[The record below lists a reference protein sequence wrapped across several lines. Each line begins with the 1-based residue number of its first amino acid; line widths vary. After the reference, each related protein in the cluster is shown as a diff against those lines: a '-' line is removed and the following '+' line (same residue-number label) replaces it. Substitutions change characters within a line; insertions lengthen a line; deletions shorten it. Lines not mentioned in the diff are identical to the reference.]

1 MNWFGATEL
10 VTAAKSAVKGAQK
23 AIDKALDIKEEVDSV
38 DKIEVPALGK
48 DDSDSFFSNWGVKA
62 DSSPDKNPA
71 FSVPQ
76 ETVSSSLWG
85 SFTGSFFEN
94 PRPLPS
100 PGDEGSS
107 SPISQQPKRSAVSRL
122 LAAHIDTDVDTE
134 LALEDDGTVRD
145 VFSKTQLVVESSTP
159 NDDKCGN
166 TTSIP
171 LSDEVE
177 RRRKDKHCERSQN
190 RNSFSNNRLSVIS
203 SESDRRSSDSVEI
216 LGSTSCTASPDSDL
230 PTSLSASSLASSV
243 GFRPVSIGS
252 PDSVEVIAESSESYS
267 ASVEVLGSHSSSTS
281 LCSPLEP
288 PLDRPCPSSDNL
300 ASPDSVE
307 IVPEEDDD
315 VSFAD
320 DSYASAS
327 ASEST
332 MTQAT
337 ILEPHGLLCSTME
350 SSTSYVEP
358 IDSAGHSDF
367 NTSSIS
373 GQTDSSVS
381 SLLDSSTDTIR
392 SEYPQTSKS
401 SWAST
406 SQQSSERLS
415 PAFKSHESSL
425 ENISMKLPA
434 SPKKTSTKPKDSP
447 PRAVEKE
454 PKQSSLDVGSDLHV
468 DGGGSGLTLTDSSGE
483 GTLVGSSSDDTIPG
497 SDSQSQQSTSG
508 YVRNLLAD
516 AMVDDS
522 AQIRVNSPVSVESR
536 SDGLRLGSEQT
547 SGHTSGDEL
556 ETTTSSDI
564 EIISSPN
571 GDGSSTASRQSP
583 AKHLQRVSQ
592 GPVDMLKFSG
602 KIKAHFR
609 DLEFGVILLWLFI
622 FLLRLSYCDA
632 CSSRTPPRRPPS
644 TPRPNITEHDALY
657 SCPSQLAEV
666 FCLNG
671 AECVEIRFSHDRKVY
686 SCSCADGF
694 WGTRCH
700 QREPSEASSGGS
712 DDSHSSEMD
721 RLLKRLSEMTELLEA
736 RETKLLVLSRSHAEL
751 QESYQEMR
759 SQLENAQQS
768 RLVESR
774 SLNEEF
780 TRRLSALERKFQ
792 QAIRDKD
799 ILQRQLE
806 QSKSE
811 LAHELTEHV
820 GERDETIKELRE
832 EGEKLSRQQLQQS
845 NLIKKLRAKEKEN
858 DSTIK
863 SLREQVDNLTGEIER
878 LKRSLAAKEDV
889 ERSQIEAVHQ
899 LTARVK
905 KQDAEILAMKEVRDH
920 FQKLAESTQGTL
932 DSTQKELDDAR
943 AREEGADQRVK
954 EARENVE
961 ESARAELEAALSAA
975 QQHKRQIMAQM
986 DTMREQLA
994 QVESQQSRREGEL
1007 LQRLESAERRSE
1019 ELSQQLSEA
1028 TRPLLRQLQTFQAS
1042 SKTQQDAW
1050 ERQER
1055 SLSDALAEAQSQLE
1069 QVTEAERGAREE
1081 LLTLRSKVSKLENK
1095 LSASLQTSQAMQD
1108 RSSQLQSELDRATK
1122 LSEESR
1128 NVLESQVNDLKRQ
1141 LSSVD
1146 HQLSVERAAV
1156 EAEKRRCIQLQEQLT
1171 DRERTLD
1178 QDKERDTDLGKRES
1192 PLVVASGHSSP
1203 TISFGRESISESVSS
1218 VAWPVFSDEGFETT
1232 SMSGRNVYESV
1243 RLNHTTSVLEGLQS
1257 QLKLREGE
1265 VQQLQWELS
1274 RREAQRCALTAELS
1288 TLSVRAEEQETRLNS
1303 SIHLQEE
1310 LSSQL
1315 SSLRT
1320 EYDAL
1325 LQLYGEKLEET
1336 QELRLDL
1343 QDVKDM
1349 YKAQIDQLLKKEE
1362 LGQISRK
1369 KETTCVEPK
1378 DM

>member
-38 DKIEVPALGK
+38 DKIEVPVSALGK

-602 KIKAHFR
+602 KIK
-609 DLEFGVILLWLFI
+609 G
-622 FLLRLSYCDA
+622 
-632 CSSRTPPRRPPS
+632 
-644 TPRPNITEHDALY
+644 
-657 SCPSQLAEV
+657 
-666 FCLNG
+666 
-671 AECVEIRFSHDRKVY
+671 
-686 SCSCADGF
+686 
-694 WGTRCH
+694 H

>member
-602 KIKAHFR
+602 KIK
-609 DLEFGVILLWLFI
+609 G
-622 FLLRLSYCDA
+622 
-632 CSSRTPPRRPPS
+632 
-644 TPRPNITEHDALY
+644 
-657 SCPSQLAEV
+657 
-666 FCLNG
+666 
-671 AECVEIRFSHDRKVY
+671 
-686 SCSCADGF
+686 
-694 WGTRCH
+694 H